1 MTTIKP
7 SVTDPK
13 TVELTPSYKIPIAL
27 ILVAIPIAFLKI
39 WIGVIVALLG
49 LFLMFQTAT
58 IRLQFTETALDI
70 YRGDRLLRRFP
81 YSEWQNWQIFWQPIP
96 ILFYFKEIKS
106 IHFLPI
112 LFSPKQLTACLEEH
126 ITKQSQS

>member
-13 TVELTPSYKIPIAL
+13 TVELTPSYNISIAL

-39 WIGVIVALLG
+39 WIGSIVALLG

-70 YRGDRLLRRFP
+70 YRGDRLLRKFP
-81 YSEWQNWQIFWQPIP
+81 YSEWQNWQIFWQPVP

-126 ITKQSQS
+126 IPKQSQS